1 MHQEFADFRKANDSF
16 KREVLHSILIEF
28 GISEKLFTLI
38 MMCIDGVSSR
48 VHLGKLPLD
57 PFPSAQ

>member
-1 MHQEFADFRKANDSF
+1 MHQEFADFRKANDF
-16 KREVLHSILIEF
+16 VF
-28 GISEKLFTLI
+28 GIPEKLFTLI